1 MVATQHCYFADMA
14 YENKCVRICVPISKV
29 AMLGCYRDVVNLCA
43 CGCLFH
49 FAPNGRSLA
58 QWNPKFY
65 KNNVRAHTSHISK
78 IAMLLCVITVMQ
90 HVLRFFLV
98 DNIMVATQHCYFA
111 DGGAQFK
118 HIWFHK
124 PYQQNSN
131 AAVCDHCHATCSAI
145 FLS

>member
-1 MVATQHCYFADMA
+1 MEPNVFELRA
-14 YENKCVRICVPISKV
+14 PISTV

-90 HVLRFFLV
+90 HVLRFF
-98 DNIMVATQHCYFA
+98 
-111 DGGAQFK
+111 
-118 HIWFHK
+118 
-124 PYQQNSN
+124 S
-131 AAVCDHCHATCSAI
+131 S
-145 FLS
+145 